1 MSDKMWAGRFSAET
15 DKRVNDF
22 NSSIRFDCR
31 MYEEDITGSI
41 VHARMLA
48 RQGIISAE
56 DRDKIEGGLLSV
68 MSDIK
73 SGKLPFDPNAED
85 IHMFVEAELT
95 ARIGEAGKRL
105 HTARSRNDQV
115 ALDLKMYLKKQTVQ
129 IAKLLLEL
137 EQTVTDIA
145 KKHTRTVMPGYTHLQ
160 RAQPITF
167 AHHLCAYAEM
177 FLRDVKKLKNAE
189 ENMDECPLGSCA
201 LAGTTYKTDRMYT
214 AKKLGFDRPTG
225 NSMDGVSDRDF
236 VIELAAVI
244 SIIMTHL
251 SRLSEEII
259 MWCSWEFRFV
269 ELDDAYATGSS
280 IMPQKKNPDVTELIR
295 GKAGRVFGDLTAL
308 LTMMKGLPLAYD
320 KDMQEDKE
328 AIFDAVDTVKLCLTT
343 VIPMFATMKVNEKNM
358 AEAGKKGFINATDM
372 ADYLVKKGMPFRTAY
387 KITGTLV
394 AECVKENIGLEELPL
409 ERLKKASELFDKDV
423 YTAID
428 LMTCVTRRESE
439 GGPAPEAVDR
449 ELAVLQARAA
459 QLKEWAERK

>member
-1 MSDKMWAGRFSAET
+1 MSDKMWAGRFSVET

-129 IAKLLLEL
+129 IAALLLEL

-177 FLRDVKKLKNAE
+177 FLRDVKKLKNAA

-225 NSMDGVSDRDF
+225 NSLDGVSDRDF

-244 SIIMTHL
+244 SLIMTHL

-259 MWCSWEFRFV
+259 MWCSWEFKFV

-328 AIFDAVDTVKLCLTT
+328 TIFDAVDTVKLCLTT
-343 VIPMFATMKVNEKNM
+343 VIPMLATMKVNEKNM

-449 ELAVLQARAA
+449 ELAALQARAA